1 MIEKMNRLVS
11 SSAYYFFNFY
21 WGFYFSAGYFTLKKN
36 RQSIVL
42 IRGTLLA

>member
-1 MIEKMNRLVS
+1 MIDKLNQKIS
-11 SSAYYFFNFY
+11 SNAYYFFNFY

-36 RQSIVL
+36 RHSRNL